1 MYKNKQ
7 HGMTFIGILIVL
19 AIVAFFAIVVIRLL
33 PMYQEYY
40 GVLSILET
48 MKPEMRD
55 RELIK
60 SETMRLLNARFDT
73 GYVFSVK
80 KENIQLHRNRG
91 NTAVKKIVIEYEV
104 REPFIGNIDVVG
116 TFHAEAAVN
125 VE

>member
-1 MYKNKQ
+1 MTKNKQ
-7 HGMTFIGILIVL
+7 QGMTFIGILFVL
-19 AIVAFFAIVVIRLL
+19 AIIAFFAIVVIRLL

-55 RELIK
+55 KELSK
-60 SETMRLLNARFDT
+60 AETMRLLNARFNT

-80 KENIQLHRNRG
+80 KENIKLHRNRG
-91 NTAVKKIVIEYEV
+91 NTAVKKIVIDYEV

-125 VE
+125 VQ